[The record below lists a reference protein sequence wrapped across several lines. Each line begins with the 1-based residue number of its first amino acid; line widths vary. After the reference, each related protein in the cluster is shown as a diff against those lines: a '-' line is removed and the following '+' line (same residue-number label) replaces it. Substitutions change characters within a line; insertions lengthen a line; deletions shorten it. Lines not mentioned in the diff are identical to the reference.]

1 MFFNDIK
8 FIIFDIYYKIDLKVT
23 SSIYSKQLIMSST
36 SASYQKFLKNFYKF
50 VEDYNKEVRE
60 KVENTLPNLS
70 DDDKQKLEE
79 LFSTLITKADLCSTK
94 AAPKKKR
101 APTAYNLFMKDM
113 ITDLRKKHPTIDKKD
128 LMSMGAKEWQK
139 QKAQQAKT
147 QATSKGKK

>member
-1 MFFNDIK
+1 
-8 FIIFDIYYKIDLKVT
+8 
-23 SSIYSKQLIMSST
+23 MSST

-60 KVENTLPNLS
+60 KVENALPNLS

-113 ITDLRKKHPTIDKKD
+113 IMKNYEIY
-128 LMSMGAKEWQK
+128 
-139 QKAQQAKT
+139 
-147 QATSKGKK
+147 